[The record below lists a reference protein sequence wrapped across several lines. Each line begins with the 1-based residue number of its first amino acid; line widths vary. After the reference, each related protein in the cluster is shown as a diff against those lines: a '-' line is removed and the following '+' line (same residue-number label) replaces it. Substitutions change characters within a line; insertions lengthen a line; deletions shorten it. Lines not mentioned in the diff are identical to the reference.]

1 MTRRSN
7 TTTLLAGVVA
17 LWSVAVMQGCSSS
30 NSGPPQASSV
40 EMTPG
45 AGGSGG
51 VLYASQEPIGQQLQ
65 RVVPPL
71 KSQRFSTLL
80 DFESDADRVFVVATP
95 PPQMVFDRAHTGHR
109 SLRIEPGTERIAI
122 KLSSLMGGRPF
133 PGEWTLLGAFLYCE
147 EPIDVLVSVDHAGFA
162 VPARK
167 VTLSPHTWTTAL
179 ADISMTSS
187 EPDASALSSATLVIS
202 LPARSPAVWCDD
214 VMLVNNRQPL
224 VNPGENGAAVQSNET
239 PSGPTT
245 APVAGFPSPWSLQR
259 RGLSYVGSAPGKFN
273 FNLVTSEA
281 SRSGWK
287 IDEANELRARF
298 SSDGGKTKLLT
309 VYSDGR
315 SYWDGQYK
323 AFSAESRNAV
333 FSEEHASP
341 AEVSVPEELG
351 RLNRDTPGDANNDGY
366 NEVRGAYQLIANGA
380 RLEMRIT
387 PHTRALLR
395 PILEITGLSPG
406 KVLVTTEGRLVE
418 TTVRLEDG
426 TLLVEIPTVIDRPTT
441 INIRIQ

>member
-1 MTRRSN
+1 
-7 TTTLLAGVVA
+7 
-17 LWSVAVMQGCSSS
+17 
-30 NSGPPQASSV
+30 
-40 EMTPG
+40 MTPG
-45 AGGSGG
+45 AGGTGG

-71 KSQRFSTLL
+71 KSQRFSALL
-80 DFESDADRVFVVATP
+80 DFESDADRVFVAAKP
-95 PPQMVFDRAHTGHR
+95 APPQMVFDRAHTGHR

-147 EPIDVLVSVDHAGFA
+147 EPIDVLVSVENAGFA
-162 VPARK
+162 VQPRK
-167 VTLSPHTWTTAL
+167 VTLSPRTWTTAL
-179 ADISMTSS
+179 TDISTGADNPAGHFD
-187 EPDASALSSATLVIS
+187 PDASAAPNATLVIS
-202 LPARSPAVWCDD
+202 LPDRSPAVWCDD

-239 PSGPTT
+239 PTGPTT
-245 APVAGFPSPWSLQR
+245 APVASFASPWSLQR

-273 FNLVTSEA
+273 FNLLTSEA

-287 IDEANELRARF
+287 VEEANELRARF
-298 SSDGGKTKLLT
+298 SSDGGKTRLLT

-323 AFSAESRNAV
+323 AFSAEARNAI

-341 AEVSVPEELG
+341 ADATVPEELG
-351 RLNRDTPGDANNDGY
+351 RLNRDTAGDTNNDGY
-366 NEVRGAYQLIANGA
+366 NEQRGAYQFVANGA

-395 PILEITGLSPG
+395 PVLEITGLSPG

-418 TTVRLEDG
+418 KTVRLEDG

-441 INIRIQ
+441 INIRTQ